1 MQYTVT
7 LVELLFHYRNALN
20 KRPRHLLNF
29 SIFRRGVYSRG
40 TFKRGR
46 RLLNF
51 HSFAFFTKNHITLY
65 I

>member
-29 SIFRRGVYSRG
+29 SIFRKIRGGRLKEGGVY
-40 TFKRGR
+40 
-46 RLLNF
+46 
-51 HSFAFFTKNHITLY
+51 
-65 I
+65 